1 MWVMKLRRGR
11 GTTVLLEVFA
21 RCLNI
26 ACKDLGYVLVQM
38 RAHDDAQAV
47 DLLSVG
53 RHRISRK
60 DPSSFAHFVRDVEFV
75 VTLDGLI

>member
-1 MWVMKLRRGR
+1 MKLRRGR

-26 ACKDLGYVLVQM
+26 ACKDLDHVPVQM
-38 RAHDDAQAV
+38 RAHDDTQAI
-47 DLLSVG
+47 DLMSVG

-75 VTLDGLI
+75 VTLDRLI